1 MNTKRKLLELNEL
14 LNSSK
19 TIGNAKFKYAI
30 EKNIRIIKSEVEN
43 IHILSDDINN
53 IVKDYLVE
61 RDELIKKHGSPKD
74 NIISIDKT
82 DENYDVA
89 MKELSEISI
98 KYKDSLE
105 LYDTEFKNYQLS
117 LDNEYDSGLIFH
129 EILSENIPDEFNGQG
144 LLMDFEI
151 LK

>member
-1 MNTKRKLLELNEL
+1 MELNEL

-61 RDELIKKHGSPKD
+61 RDELIKKYGSPKD